1 MKRIVFLGCENSH
14 SATFINFIKNDP
26 AYGDVEI
33 AGVYSHDRSAA
44 EKLAEKYGVPVL
56 DDYSDAVGKVDGI
69 VVTAR
74 HGDNHLKYALPY
86 LCKNMVVFM
95 DKPITVSESDA
106 LEFVRVC
113 IKNGVKIT
121 GGSSC
126 RFDAFVKELKSDAE
140 NKIGGETI
148 SGFVRC
154 PMSINNVNGGLFFY
168 AQHLVEIVGEIFGRY
183 PKSVKSYLN
192 GKKLTV
198 VFRYERYDV
207 IGLFVDESY
216 NCYYAMRVVE
226 NDVKGSVFTV
236 NGSNPCFK
244 EEFDEFY
251 RILSGEKQVA
261 DFKDFIAPVFVM
273 NAVQRSLD
281 SGNEEKVREISI

>member
-14 SATFINFIKNDP
+14 SATFINFIKTDEK
-26 AYGDVEI
+26 YSDIDIV
-33 AGVYSHDRSAA
+33 GVYSHDRAAA
-44 EKLAEKYGVPVL
+44 EKLAEKYGVKVL
-56 DDYSDAVGKVDGI
+56 DDYKDAVGQVDGI

-74 HGDNHLKYALPY
+74 HGNNHLKYALPY
-86 LCKNMVVFM
+86 MKAGMTMFI
-95 DKPITVSESDA
+95 DKPITVDESEA
-106 LEFVRVC
+106 IELVKLCME
-113 IKNGVKIT
+113 NGVKVT

-126 RFDAFVKELKSDAE
+126 RFDAWVKELKKDALE
-140 NKIGGETI
+140 NVGGNTI

-154 PMSINNVNGGLFFY
+154 PMSITNVNGGLFFY

-198 VFRYERYDV
+198 VFRYENYDV
-207 IGLFVDESY
+207 TGLFVDESY

-226 NDVKGSVFTV
+226 NDVKGSTFTV
-236 NGSNPCFK
+236 TGSNPCFR

-251 RILSGEKQVA
+251 NLLSGEKQVA

-273 NAVQRSLD
+273 NAIQRSID
-281 SGNEEKVREISI
+281 SGKEEQVKEFSI